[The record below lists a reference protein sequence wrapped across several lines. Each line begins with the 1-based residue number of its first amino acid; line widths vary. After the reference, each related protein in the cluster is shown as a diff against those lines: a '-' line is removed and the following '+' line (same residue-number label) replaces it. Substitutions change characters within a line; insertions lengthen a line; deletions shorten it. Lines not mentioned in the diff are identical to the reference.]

1 MSEGTQ
7 QQQEP
12 RTCYLCLHFKQSHES
27 ILVSPNVVAV
37 KFINHSCA
45 ETQTEKMYNSDN
57 LQTIVSSIVTPDVSP
72 AIKEIT
78 YNELKNAALT
88 LQLKNTPFDLNW
100 TTFIAQFQTAVHNLP
115 IDSTCLV
122 ILSQMI
128 EYVKQNVD
136 VIQTSVYHSVL
147 FALEQRDREELDQKK
162 KQDQAKTRATQ
173 RASKRKLTKTNTITK
188 PCV

>member
-1 MSEGTQ
+1 
-7 QQQEP
+7 
-12 RTCYLCLHFKQSHES
+12 
-27 ILVSPNVVAV
+27 
-37 KFINHSCA
+37 
-45 ETQTEKMYNSDN
+45 
-57 LQTIVSSIVTPDVSP
+57 VSP